1 MPYRSV
7 SNKNPYLKKSLGLS
21 RSLRSRGGQWL
32 PRINRQTVDS
42 WVIQFTLIRVGR
54 RVRVCAFPAHIV
66 RRRILARS
74 TGEIS
79 LSLVENKYL
88 FLLQT

>member
-1 MPYRSV
+1 MVTPNQPSNRRFMGNSIHFDSRRSACA
-7 SNKNPYLKKSLGLS
+7 
-21 RSLRSRGGQWL
+21 
-32 PRINRQTVDS
+32 
-42 WVIQFTLIRVGR
+42 
-54 RVRVCAFPAHIV
+54 RVCLPGTYV